1 MSTYLIK
8 VKDKDLE
15 IEVQGDR
22 EFVEKKFRE
31 FLETFFKK
39 FPKEKYEIKGGHFE
53 KEKGKLLEEDDI
65 EKIKD
70 YFKNFKIKTNTEKI
84 LLAARFYYENF
95 GKKSFTLSD
104 IKSIYKMMK
113 WKNSKNPSTFL
124 QKFKEKKLIYS
135 LPKKRDGKP
144 LYVLTEKGLE
154 FTEELK
160 K

>member
-1 MSTYLIK
+1 MSTYLIR

-22 EFVEKKFRE
+22 EFVEKKFKE

-39 FPKEKYEIKGGHFE
+39 FPEEKYGEKRRYFE
-53 KEKGKLLEEDDI
+53 KERGKLQEEDDI

-70 YFKNFKIKTNTEKI
+70 YFKNFKIKTNTEKM

-113 WKNSKNPSTFL
+113 WRISKNPSTFL

-154 FTEELK
+154 FTEDLK